1 MSFLGALG
9 RTIAGGVKGFVTGGP
24 LGAVRGAVKGAVSK
38 PSRPAGPGTPPS
50 GGGLPQIFLPPPI
63 PGIGGGGIDVPM
75 SGLFSGPDVPKGTPG
90 SVPQIGFRGALERA
104 LPFGQSGFQGA
115 PPGYH
120 VNKAYLAYL
129 RGEQMGKNLVDPTK
143 AARVTNAIVK
153 NRKMN
158 PLNPRALRRANA
170 RQVAAVRLMRRTLR
184 GTGYQIT
191 RHSFGRKKGRK

>member
-1 MSFLGALG
+1 MGFLGAIGGALG
-9 RTIAGGVKGFVTGGP
+9 GALKGLVTGGP
-24 LGAVRGAVKGAVSK
+24 LGAVKGAVIGGVTGAKGK
-38 PSRPAGPGTPPS
+38 PSVGPTITLPPSSGLPSVITPPFNPPASMFS
-50 GGGLPQIFLPPPI
+50 GG
-63 PGIGGGGIDVPM
+63 
-75 SGLFSGPDVPKGTPG
+75 DVPKGTPG
-90 SVPQIGFRGALERA
+90 SVPQIGFRGAVERF

-120 VNKAYLAYL
+120 VNKAYLAFL
-129 RGEQMGKNLVDPTK
+129 RGEQMGKSLVDPTK

-184 GTGYQIT
+184 GTGYQIS
-191 RHSFGRKKGRK
+191 RGGFGGKKKRR